1 MSRHLR
7 CKSTPVQ
14 VLMQQDELSRHMA
27 ANVTAVISMTL
38 PVYTSA

>member
-14 VLMQQDELSRHMA
+14 VLMQDELSRDLA
-27 ANVTAVISMTL
+27 ANVTAVISMTML
-38 PVYTSA
+38 VYISA